1 MIEAQELAVFRFS
14 LEQLEA
20 GLGATPSIIYA
31 AICHLRQQEQRNP
44 PSLVWFQQW
53 LKRNPTLHTIKTKPI
68 ANVRLTTHSE
78 EDLKTFFVKYQNT
91 LSKYGIRRAKYIYN
105 MDESGVRVGCPTGE
119 TVVVP
124 IEIKE
129 LYTASPENRKSITII
144 ETISADGSPP
154 LPPVVICP
162 GEKIM
167 EDWVHDNLSGAE
179 VIAVSQTGYTNES
192 IALSWLDHFIKHVGA
207 SPKAQWH
214 ILLID
219 GHITHHKDDFILKC
233 HEYHIVP
240 FVFPSHLTHV
250 LQPLDVGV
258 FRPWKHNKAI
268 HNALHSLDMEY
279 TISSFFRD
287 LSAIRDQTFQ
297 SHTIKNSFKDS
308 GMFPVSFK
316 RALKKMRHYNAR
328 RDLKKASGLPTS
340 AMASGLQSNISEG
353 ATIISTDEDDELE
366 LPVLPSTYFEC
377 QKGMGEWIDKAET
390 FSPKSKAK
398 FQQWAEGTQICL
410 AEAQLQQ
417 ESYRA
422 VQSRI
427 KEEDKRRKTKSR
439 RVIQK
444 GGIITAADAR
454 LRKNEKD
461 QKQKLA
467 AIKKARKDIQI
478 AVNKAKAAL
487 HRGGVDAR
495 KAEKERK
502 KQLHNIQTQGGVIPP
517 EMLIAIMDPEKNP
530 TPEDLEALQA
540 PPDLLQAL
548 LILEPNPLDTVSTG
562 DLPQS
567 GANDELEEF
576 EIILGGEQGGS
587 HLGGGCDELD
597 IDSDSGSSFTS
608 CDSIARNA
616 DFITF
621 N

>member
-1 MIEAQELAVFRFS
+1 
-14 LEQLEA
+14 
-20 GLGATPSIIYA
+20 
-31 AICHLRQQEQRNP
+31 
-44 PSLVWFQQW
+44 
-53 LKRNPTLHTIKTKPI
+53 
-68 ANVRLTTHSE
+68 
-78 EDLKTFFVKYQNT
+78 
-91 LSKYGIRRAKYIYN
+91 
-105 MDESGVRVGCPTGE
+105 
-119 TVVVP
+119 
-124 IEIKE
+124 
-129 LYTASPENRKSITII
+129 
-144 ETISADGSPP
+144 
-154 LPPVVICP
+154 
-162 GEKIM
+162 
-167 EDWVHDNLSGAE
+167 
-179 VIAVSQTGYTNES
+179 
-192 IALSWLDHFIKHVGA
+192 
-207 SPKAQWH
+207 
-214 ILLID
+214 
-219 GHITHHKDDFILKC
+219 
-233 HEYHIVP
+233 
-240 FVFPSHLTHV
+240 
-250 LQPLDVGV
+250 
-258 FRPWKHNKAI
+258 
-268 HNALHSLDMEY
+268 
-279 TISSFFRD
+279 
-287 LSAIRDQTFQ
+287 
-297 SHTIKNSFKDS
+297 
-308 GMFPVSFK
+308 MFPVSFK

-340 AMASGLQSNISEG
+340 VMASGSQSNISEG

-398 FQQWAEGTQICL
+398 FQQWAEGTQTCL

-422 VQSRI
+422 VQSQI
-427 KEEDKRRKTKSR
+427 QEEEKRRKTKSR
-439 RVIQK
+439 QVIQK

-454 LRKNEKD
+454 LRKKEKD

-487 HRGGVDAR
+487 HRCGVDAR

-530 TPEDLEALQA
+530 TPEDLEALQP

-548 LILEPNPLDTVSTG
+548 LILEPNPLDTVSTEA
-562 DLPQS
+562 LPQS
-567 GANDELEEF
+567 GANNELEEF

-597 IDSDSGSSFTS
+597 IDSDSGSLSTS

-616 DFITF
+616 DFITL